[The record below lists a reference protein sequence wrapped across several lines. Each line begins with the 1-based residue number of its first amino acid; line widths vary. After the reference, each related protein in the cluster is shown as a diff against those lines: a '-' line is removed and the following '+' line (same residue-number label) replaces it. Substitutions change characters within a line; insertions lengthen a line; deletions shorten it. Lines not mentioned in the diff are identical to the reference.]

1 VSIQTE
7 PEPSP
12 AISHQ
17 KVAKNTLIYLLGQIV
32 SWCVTFLTVSIIPRR
47 IGEEGMG
54 QLAVATSITGAVG
67 AFFALGIDSYL
78 VAEIG
83 RSRDQADRLVRSL
96 WGFRTVMLLPQVLV
110 TLLVMKVMH
119 VSDLIFYIGFLNL
132 ISMVAV
138 KIYNPIRSAFNG
150 WENARAVSLMDF
162 ASTLPMLMAIPF
174 LHYGP
179 LGISVI
185 STLWNYVILISCLFA
200 IRGMIR
206 LMPQF
211 DVALWK
217 ALIRGGMPFFANGV
231 VMSLFGFSSVYIL
244 RHYMNDAAV
253 GEYNQVIRLGGT
265 FLFLPVAI
273 GTALLPSLAR
283 LADVNPGDFRKM
295 QSRMLSL
302 MISLGLPVA
311 TLIFLLAFPFTRIL
325 YGQGKFVAVP
335 VLLQLYAF
343 MIIPLYIN
351 TTIYRFLIAQKKNAL
366 WSGFL
371 AGTVLMHVIFS
382 LLLTPLALRWT
393 KFGQLGVLASNILA
407 EVITVF
413 FAFILLRT
421 NPLTGETVGKILRSL
436 MATALMAGVI
446 WVTQSLFIVIP
457 ALLGLTTYLV
467 SAYYLK
473 VLGEEDQR
481 KVIEIFRKRFQRGR
495 S

>member
-1 VSIQTE
+1 LAIHTE
-7 PEPSP
+7 SESSP

-17 KVAKNTLIYLLGQIV
+17 KVAKNTIVYLLGQIV

-54 QLAVATSITGAVG
+54 QLAVAASITNAVG
-67 AFFALGIDSYL
+67 AIFALGIDSYL

-96 WGFRTVMLLPQVLV
+96 WAFRLVTLLPQILV

-119 VSDLIFYIGFLNL
+119 VGDLIFYIGCLNL
-132 ISMVAV
+132 VSMIAA
-138 KIYNPIRSAFNG
+138 KIFNPIRSAFNG
-150 WENARAVSLMDF
+150 WENARAVSVMDF

-185 STLWNYVILISCLFA
+185 STLWNYVILISSLIA
-200 IRGMIR
+200 IRGIIR

-217 ALIRGGMPFFANGV
+217 ELIKGGLPFFANGV
-231 VMSLFGFSSVYIL
+231 IMSLFGFSSVFVL

-283 LADVNPGDFRKM
+283 LADVNPDDFRRM

-302 MISLGLPVA
+302 MIAMGLPVA
-311 TLIFLLAFPFTRIL
+311 TLIFLLAFPFTRLL
-325 YGQGKFVAVP
+325 YGQEKFLAVP
-335 VLLQLYAF
+335 VLLQLYAL

-351 TTIYRFLIAQKKNAL
+351 TTLYRFLIAQKKNAV

-371 AGTVLMHVIFS
+371 GGTVLMHVVFS
-382 LLLTPLALRWT
+382 FLLTPLAMRWT
-393 KFGQLGVLASNILA
+393 RFGQLGVLASNILA
-407 EVITVF
+407 EIITVI
-413 FAFILLRT
+413 FAFILLRS
-421 NPLTGETVGKILRSL
+421 NPLNRETAEKILRSL
-436 MATALMAGVI
+436 LATALMAGAV
-446 WVTQSLFIVIP
+446 WLTRSLFILIP
-457 ALLGLTTYLV
+457 ALLGVATYLV

-481 KVIEIFRKRFQRGR
+481 KVVEIFRKRFQRSR
-495 S
+495 A

>member
-1 VSIQTE
+1 VTTQTE
-7 PEPSP
+7 PEATPT
-12 AISHQ
+12 ISHQ

-54 QLAVATSITGAVG
+54 QLAVAASITTTVG
-67 AFFALGIDSYL
+67 SCFALGIDSYL

-83 RSRDQADRLVRSL
+83 RCPENSDRLVRSL
-96 WGFRTVMLLPQVLV
+96 WAFRCVTMLPQILV

-119 VSDLIFYIGFLNL
+119 VSDLIFYIGCLNL
-132 ISMVAV
+132 VSMLAT
-138 KIYNPIRSAFNG
+138 KIFTPIRSAFNG
-150 WENARAVSLMDF
+150 WETARAVSIMDF
-162 ASTLPMLMAIPF
+162 ATTLPMLMAIPF
-174 LHYGP
+174 LQYGP

-185 STLWNYVILISCLFA
+185 STLWNYVILISSLIA
-200 IRGMIR
+200 IRAIIR
-206 LMPQF
+206 KVPQF

-217 ALIRGGMPFFANGV
+217 ELIKGGLPFFANGV
-231 VMSLFGFSSVYIL
+231 IMSLFGFSSVFVL

-253 GEYNQVIRLGGT
+253 GEYNQVTRLGGT

-273 GTALLPSLAR
+273 GTAMLPSLAR
-283 LADVNPGDFRKM
+283 LADVNPGDFRRM
-295 QSRMLSL
+295 QSRVLSL
-302 MISLGLPVA
+302 MIAMGLPVA
-311 TLIFLLAFPFTRIL
+311 TLIFLLAFPFSRLL
-325 YGQGKFVAVP
+325 YGQGKFLAVP

-351 TTIYRFLIAQKKNAL
+351 TTIYRFLIAQKKNAV

-371 AGTVLMHVIFS
+371 AGTVLMHVTFS
-382 LLLTPLALRWT
+382 FLLTPLALRWT

-421 NPLTGETVGKILRSL
+421 NPLNRETVGKILRSL
-436 MATALMAGVI
+436 LATALTAGVI
-446 WVTQSLFIVIP
+446 WVTRSLFIVIP
-457 ALLGLTTYLV
+457 ALLGLATYLV

-481 KVIEIFRKRFQRGR
+481 KVVDIFREKFRRR
-495 S
+495 KA